1 MLIMED
7 YELVI
12 IGGGPTGLFATFC
25 AGLREIKSVTLESLE
40 TAGGQILKFYPVKDV
55 LDVEGIP
62 SIKGE
67 DLAAALLKQATRFGN
82 KIVVN
87 SKVTDIK
94 KDGTGGF
101 IVEVN
106 SQDAYHCKAV
116 LIAAGIGSLVP
127 KKLNVPGE
135 EEYVEKGVYYTVT
148 DLDAFEGKTVAIIG
162 GGDAGFDWANQISS
176 VASKIYMI
184 EYMPAIKAME
194 SSISNLMK
202 TGKGEL
208 ILNTAVKSLEGDGNK
223 LTSLDLM
230 DRKTNSIKK
239 LNVDATIVAIGH
251 KTEGNSFKSVTFDS
265 FMNRIKVNDDRETKI
280 PGIYAAGDVATF
292 ENKPTMGLIA
302 VDGAEAY
309 TAINNIKKYLNPS
322 ASVFGEHSTELNL

>member
-1 MLIMED
+1 MED

-40 TAGGQILKFYPVKDV
+40 TTGGQILKFYPIKEV

-62 SIKGE
+62 AITGK
-67 DLAAALLKQATRFGN
+67 DLAAALFKQATRFGN

-94 KDGTGGF
+94 KDSLGGF

-106 SQDAYHCKAV
+106 SQDAYHCKAI

-135 EEYVEKGVYYTVT
+135 EDYSEKGVYYTVT
-148 DLDAFEGKTVAIIG
+148 NLDIFKGKTVAIIG

-176 VASKIYMI
+176 VVNKIYII

-194 SSISNLMK
+194 SSVSNLIK
-202 TGKGEL
+202 TGKAEL
-208 ILNTAVKSLEGDGNK
+208 IVNTAVKSLEGDVNK
-223 LTSLDLM
+223 LTDLNLI

-239 LNVDATIVAIGH
+239 LNVDAVVVAIGH
-251 KTEGNSFKSVTFDS
+251 KTEGNSFKSVTFDV
-265 FMNRIKVNDDRETKI
+265 FMNRIKVNDDRETNV
-280 PGIYAAGDVATF
+280 PGIYAAGDVATS
-292 ENKPTMGLIA
+292 ENKPTVGLIA

-322 ASVFGEHSTELNL
+322 ASVFGEHSTELNR